1 MIRAAWLLPF
11 AACAASAQ
19 TVDAPAAFEVASVKL
34 SAREQWRDRFHV
46 AVGSL
51 MRGGPG
57 TGSPG
62 QISFTSASL
71 ITLIASAYGV
81 KTYQISGPAWFDAVS
96 FDIVAKVPA
105 GATKRQV
112 DVMLRNL
119 LAERFALRLHHE
131 KRDLPVYTLT
141 VGKNGPKMK
150 LCEDPEAGG
159 EMGPWNGGARL
170 VAPNWTMQGLADF
183 LSPRLDRPVLN
194 RTGLTPRYDFTLY
207 WLAENM
213 EMPARPAAD
222 EAPEPA
228 PNIFSAVQEQLGLKM
243 QRSTSTVDMLVIDHA
258 EKTPT
263 EN

>member
-1 MIRAAWLLPF
+1 
-11 AACAASAQ
+11 
-19 TVDAPAAFEVASVKL
+19 
-34 SAREQWRDRFHV
+34 
-46 AVGSL
+46 

-57 TGSPG
+57 SGNPG

-81 KTYQISGPAWFDAVS
+81 KAYQISGPAWFDAVS
-96 FDIVAKVPA
+96 FDIVAKLPP
-105 GATKRQV
+105 GTSKEQV
-112 DVMLRNL
+112 DPMLQNL

-131 KRDLPVYTLT
+131 KKALPVYTLT

-170 VAPNWTMQGLADF
+170 AAPNWTMQALADF

-194 RTGLTPRYDFTLY
+194 MTALTPRYDFTLY

-213 EMPARPAAD
+213 EMPPRTATD
-222 EAPEPA
+222 EAAEPA
-228 PNIFSAVQEQLGLKM
+228 PSIFSAVQEQLGLKLE
-243 QRSTSTVDMLVIDHA
+243 RSTSPVDMLVIDHA